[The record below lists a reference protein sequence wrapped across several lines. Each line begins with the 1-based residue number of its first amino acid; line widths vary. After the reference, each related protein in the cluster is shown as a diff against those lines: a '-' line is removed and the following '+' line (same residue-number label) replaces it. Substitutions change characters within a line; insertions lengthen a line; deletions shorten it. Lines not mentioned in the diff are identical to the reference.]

1 MYTIDRRLHCDKD
14 LSDIVLL
21 DIVSV
26 ARLLRKLPKRSAIR
40 RLIFLDALSSM
51 MVKASEIAFRRTIK
65 LFDSL
70 ARESDDHTLVMPFEL
85 WREVLLNDADL
96 ELARSSY
103 ARLSPEPYQ
112 PWIDKL
118 DLKQF
123 YSLPI

>member
-1 MYTIDRRLHCDKD
+1 LEQNCLNDGE
-14 LSDIVLL
+14 S
-21 DIVSV
+21 
-26 ARLLRKLPKRSAIR
+26 LRNSLPPHYQA
-40 RLIFLDALSSM
+40 
-51 MVKASEIAFRRTIK
+51 

-96 ELARSSY
+96 ELAQSSY
-103 ARLSPEPYQ
+103 ARLSPQAYQ

-123 YSLPI
+123 YSLPILKSYLYCTEDNVLPQGEQWGCVENGFGDNPSR